1 MRKGITPVIT
11 FVLILSIIMG
21 VAITSAFFVFSLQ
34 DRVLGELEKGY
45 GDQLNIIN
53 QSCEG
58 NDLKLF
64 LENTHDEPME
74 PSYATINVFV
84 GGQHEPVFSESE
96 VEFTGEFLEAGGS
109 DYFEV
114 ELGGSFQDGE
124 DYRILIDFTADELS
138 FLCRGGGNHDVLT
151 IIHSY
156 GDDDEGEQTSFTED
170 DDFITISADEREGYD
185 FLEWDLTNIGKGIS
199 EDEQL
204 DIDVDELEDGNLI
217 IAYYEEI
224 DEPEIFVLYIEVE
237 GEGSTVPEKDE
248 THEYEEGKSVD
259 ISAEPEDGWVFE
271 RWTGDIDEE
280 DDEIN
285 IQMDQDL
292 SIVAEFEEEVPE
304 PVTEHNL
311 TVNINGDG
319 YVEIAGETYFED
331 FELEFEEDEEV
342 ELKAETDEDDWK
354 WREWTGDIE
363 TDDKKISFEIEEDT
377 NLDAIFEYDDDNGM
391 TPW

>member
-1 MRKGITPVIT
+1 MKKGITPVIT
-11 FVLILSIIMG
+11 FVLIMSIIIG
-21 VAITSAFFVFSLQ
+21 VAISSAFFVFNLQ
-34 DRVLGELEKGY
+34 DRVLGELEEGY
-45 GDQLNIIN
+45 GDQLNIVN

-64 LENTHDEPME
+64 LENTYDEPIE

-84 GGQHEPVFSESE
+84 GGQHEPTFSESE

-109 DYFEV
+109 DYFEL
-114 ELGGSFQDGE
+114 ELGGSFQDGV
-124 DYRILIDFTADELS
+124 DYRVLIDFPADDLS
-138 FLCRGGGNHDVLT
+138 FICRGGGNHDVLM
-151 IIHSY
+151 IIHRY
-156 GDDDEGEQTSFTED
+156 GDDDEGEQVAFTED
-170 DDFITISADEREGYD
+170 DENIVISADEIEGYD
-185 FLEWDLTNIGKGIS
+185 FLEWDLTDIGKGIR
-199 EDEQL
+199 EDKEIEL
-204 DIDVDELEDGNLI
+204 DVDELEDGDLI
-217 IAYYEEI
+217 IADYEEI
-224 DEPEIFVLYIEVE
+224 DEPEIFVLSIEVE
-237 GEGSTVPEKDE
+237 GEGSTVPEESE
-248 THEYEEGKSVD
+248 THEYEEGESVD

-271 RWTGDIDEE
+271 RWKDDIDEDE
-280 DDEIN
+280 DEIN

-331 FELEFEEDEEV
+331 FELEFEEGEEV
-342 ELKAETDEDDWK
+342 ELEAETDEEDWE

-363 TDDKKISFEIEEDT
+363 TEDNKIEIELEEDT
-377 NLDAIFEYDDDNGM
+377 NLDANFEYDDSGM